1 MKRLVLF
8 NIVAVIVLFLA
19 VEFATRTISWV
30 SGKGFTLALHEL
42 DPFDQRINEIYTWHP
57 STGFI
62 FNPNV
67 KFTGSHP
74 NQKSNAAISVDKHG
88 FLSEDNTLE
97 FVKEMNE
104 IRIATIGGSTTA
116 NINLSFNE
124 NWPGTIGH
132 LIQKM
137 FPEKKIRIIN
147 AGTPGFDTTQSI
159 ANLALRVM
167 PFRPDIVIIYHA
179 YNDLKIIRPGI
190 FKPDY
195 SHVHTKPYGFHK
207 KPNPFIMALH
217 KSMFYVRM
225 RNQVRKFKDSKRT
238 GESTGDEKRLNYIPK
253 EAVTAFENNIKILIS
268 IAKSGGA
275 SVILSSFATLYDPN
289 QEWPSKDKALANM
302 SSFQR
307 KCLGGLYKF
316 TPGLTV
322 PAIFDGLKRYN
333 KVLHNIAVQEQVG
346 WVDNANL
353 VPHNNQSFIDRVHF
367 SKAGA
372 KIIAEN
378 FVPVIKKILTKDME

>member
-1 MKRLVLF
+1 MKMKRLLLF
-8 NIVAVIVLFLA
+8 NIVAVIVLLFAIELTTRA
-19 VEFATRTISWV
+19 VSWV
-30 SGKGFTLALHEL
+30 SGKGFTLSLHEL
-42 DPFDQRINEIYTWHP
+42 DPFDPRIYEIYKWHP
-57 STGFI
+57 FTGFI

-67 KFTGSHP
+67 KFAGSHP
-74 NQKSNAAISVDKHG
+74 NQKSKAIVSVDKHG
-88 FLSEDNTLE
+88 FLSEDNTLG
-97 FVKEMNE
+97 FVKEKNE

-116 NINLSFNE
+116 NINLPFNE
-124 NWPGTIGH
+124 NWPGYIGH

-137 FPEKKIRIIN
+137 FPEKKISVIN

-159 ANLALRVM
+159 GNLALRVM

-179 YNDLKIIRPGI
+179 YNDLKAIRPGI
-190 FKPDY
+190 FMPDY

-225 RNQVRKFKDSKRT
+225 RNQVRKFKDSKRID
-238 GESTGDEKRLNYIPK
+238 ESTGDEKRLSYIPT
-253 EAVTAFENNIKILIS
+253 EAITAFENNIRILIS

-289 QEWPSKDKALANM
+289 QAWPSKDEALANM
-302 SSFQR
+302 SDFQ
-307 KCLGGLYKF
+307 KKNFPGLYKF
-316 TPGLTV
+316 TPGLTI

-346 WVDNANL
+346 CVN
-353 VPHNNQSFIDRVHF
+353 DR
-367 SKAGA
+367 
-372 KIIAEN
+372 
-378 FVPVIKKILTKDME
+378 